1 MMYHQPLPFSIAM
14 IYWIVFLRELLKYL
28 YLKVFCMEWL
38 FWVLKFPIISWKP
51 CNSAKARQSRFTL
64 WFSIPVVSRASC
76 TLLQI
81 TLCLWWLTNCRRKPS
96 WFLMASST
104 FELLLVRLDIQQESD
119 RHTDVL
125 DAITKHL
132 GIGSYR
138 EWSEEHTQ
146 EWLLINCAQWQTPS
160 FWTWSSQNWRNCWR
174 TWHLSCHCRTSSRQC
189 WCLYNPNGHKPFWC
203 TCCWAVIVWVSCLTT
218 T

>member
-1 MMYHQPLPFSIAM
+1 MM
-14 IYWIVFLRELLKYL
+14 YWIVFLRELLKYL
-28 YLKVFCMEWL
+28 HLKVFCMEWL

-51 CNSAKARQSRFTL
+51 CNSAKARQSRFTH

-138 EWSEEHTQ
+138 EWSEEHRQ
-146 EWLLINCAQWQTPS
+146 EWLLTVLSGKRPLFGPDLPKTEEIAAYLTPVMSLQNFLQTM
-160 FWTWSSQNWRNCWR
+160 
-174 TWHLSCHCRTSSRQC
+174 LV
-189 WCLYNPNGHKPFWC
+189 L
-203 TCCWAVIVWVSCLTT
+203 I
-218 T
+218 